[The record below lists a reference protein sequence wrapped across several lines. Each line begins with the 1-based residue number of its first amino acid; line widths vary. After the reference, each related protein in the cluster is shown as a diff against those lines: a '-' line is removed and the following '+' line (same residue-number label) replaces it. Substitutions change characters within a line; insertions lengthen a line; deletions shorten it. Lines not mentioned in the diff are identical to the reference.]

1 MPKGWEDKLEIV
13 GYVAKA
19 GGLQGYL
26 VSKEHVDKYNINTL
40 DDFKRPEVKKAFDA
54 NGDGKADLTAC
65 LRDGVVKRL
74 LLIIL
79 MSMIS
84 MTTLTR
90 SRLAIL
96 PAWRIRWRASIRA
109 TPFFS
114 IPGHPTGPLGN

>member
-1 MPKGWEDKLEIV
+1 MQNPLFYQTVALGDIDYWPNGWFPNHVGQMPKGWEDKLEIV

-65 LRDGVVKRL
+65 SGMGL
-74 LLIIL
+74 
-79 MSMIS
+79 
-84 MTTLTR
+84 
-90 SRLAIL
+90 
-96 PAWRIRWRASIRA
+96 
-109 TPFFS
+109 
-114 IPGHPTGPLGN
+114 